1 MSKIIIVGAGSAG
14 MTLAWRLSNDPSTEV
29 VLIEA
34 GVDPGPD
41 VPESLRREMLLPPEY
56 YWGYL
61 EADTHAFLPR
71 GKVLGGSSA
80 VNAAA
85 AVRGQPWC
93 FDSWG
98 VENWDWE
105 ACLPAFV
112 ALENDL
118 QFGDRPHHGSSG
130 PFPITRYPTK
140 GFDAAFGEV
149 YGALGYNAIEDH
161 NGPPEYGYAPWPTNR
176 DNNDDRASTLLQLL
190 PDLRQRS
197 NVTILA
203 STEVSKVAVNAGVA
217 TGVLVATTNGDEL
230 IESDVV
236 VLAGG
241 TFGSPEM
248 LFGSGIGHA
257 DHLRAAGI
265 DVLAD
270 LPGVG
275 QNLSDH
281 AFLQMVVEVTD
292 PTRYALG
299 AGQGTLLTIEL
310 DEPGKHLAHLFAY
323 QTSFFDP
330 TAADSAAS
338 VTAALMTPASRGGLT
353 FGADGKASVRLG
365 HYTHPDDLSR
375 GAAIVE
381 RVNVVIDKVAET
393 GLIRAPDDAWWKADN
408 VESLLRNVAVTYHH
422 PVGTCRMGTGN
433 DAVVG
438 PDLKV
443 HGIDGLY
450 VADASIMPTLPR
462 ATTNLATLMIGW
474 RAADLLTTS

>member
-1 MSKIIIVGAGSAG
+1 
-14 MTLAWRLSNDPSTEV
+14 LSSDPGTQV

-34 GVDPGPD
+34 GLDPGPD
-41 VPESLRREMLLPPEY
+41 VPASLRREMLLPPEY
-56 YWGYL
+56 YWGYV
-61 EADTHAFLPR
+61 EADTGAFLPR

-98 VENWDWE
+98 VDNWGWE

-112 ALENDL
+112 ALENDR
-118 QFGDRPHHGSSG
+118 QFGTRPNHGNAG
-130 PFPITRYPTK
+130 PFPITRYPTQ

-149 YGALGYNAIEDH
+149 YGTLGHRAIEDH
-161 NGPPEYGYAPWPTNR
+161 NGPPEFGYAPWPTNR
-176 DNNDDRASTLLQLL
+176 DGHDDRASTLLQLL
-190 PDLRQRS
+190 PDLRLRS
-197 NVTILA
+197 NVTIMA
-203 STEVSKVAVNAGVA
+203 SAEVRRVVIEAGTA
-217 TGVLVATTNGDEL
+217 TGVLLAGAHGDEFVAG
-230 IESDVV
+230 DAV
-236 VLAGG
+236 VLAAG
-241 TFGSPEM
+241 TFGSPEV
-248 LFGSGIGHA
+248 LFASGIGDA
-257 DHLRAAGI
+257 DQLRAAGT
-265 DVLAD
+265 DVQAD

-292 PTRYALG
+292 PARYALG
-299 AGQGTLLTIEL
+299 AGQGTLLTFEL
-310 DEPGKHLAHLFAY
+310 DEPGQHLAHLFAY

-330 TAADSAAS
+330 TATDSAAS

-365 HYTHPDDLSR
+365 HYTHPEDLRR
-375 GAAIVE
+375 GAAIVR
-381 RVNVVIDKVAET
+381 RVDDVIDKVAET
-393 GLIRAPDDAWWKADN
+393 GLIRIPDDAWWKADH
-408 VESLLRNVAVTYHH
+408 VEPLLRDVAVTYHH
-422 PVGTCRMGTGN
+422 PVGTCRMGAGG

-443 HGIDGLY
+443 HGVDHLF

-474 RAADLLTTS
+474 RAADLIPRG